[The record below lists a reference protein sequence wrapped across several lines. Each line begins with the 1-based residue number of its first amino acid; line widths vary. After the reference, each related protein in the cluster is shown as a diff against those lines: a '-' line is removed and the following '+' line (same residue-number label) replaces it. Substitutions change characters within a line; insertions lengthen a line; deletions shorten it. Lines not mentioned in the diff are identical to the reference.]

1 MSEKIINLFKENSG
15 ILTVQELKDNNVSYS
30 TIRRLKKEGLI
41 ESIKRGIYKLADA
54 DIDDFTEAQ
63 KLIPRGVF
71 CLYSSASIHELTTHI
86 PMEHHIAIHKKR
98 KISLPYYPPIQPY
111 YWDNSPYTLGV
122 EKVNKNGNW
131 IEVYNAEKTVCDF
144 LRFRNKLGWEAAK
157 EVLKTYIGSEERE
170 ISKLV
175 DYSRELRIYSKVNQ
189 YLEILL

>member
-1 MSEKIINLFKENSG
+1 MYEEIINLFKENSG
-15 ILTVQELKDNNVSYS
+15 ILTVKELNDNNVSYS
-30 TIRRLKKEGLI
+30 EIRKLKDEDLI
-41 ESIKRGIYKLADA
+41 EAIKRGTYRLIDA

-63 KLIPRGVF
+63 KLIPKGVF
-71 CLYSSASIHELTTHI
+71 CLYSSASIHELTTYI

-98 KISLPYYPPIQPY
+98 KISLPNYPPIQPY
-111 YWDNSPYTLGV
+111 YWGNSRYELGV
-122 EKVNKNGNW
+122 EKIKKNGNW
-131 IEVYNAEKTVCDF
+131 IEVYNPEKTVCDF

-157 EVLKTYIGSEERE
+157 EVLKTYLGSEKRE